1 MTSPTGQSYT
11 AKLDGTDAPYVGDPG
26 TTSVSLK
33 RIGDA
38 IEETDKRDGKVI
50 SVSKSTV
57 SPDGKTM
64 TSVVDDKLH
73 GTTATYVAVK
83 Q

>member
-1 MTSPTGQSYT
+1 
-11 AKLDGTDAPYVGDPG
+11 
-26 TTSVSLK
+26 
-33 RIGDA
+33 
-38 IEETDKRDGKVI
+38 VI

-57 SPDGKTM
+57 SLDGKTM